1 MQMLRHMKRWAS
13 VLATV
18 ALSWSA
24 AGVALAVG
32 TDAGTTVSNTAT
44 VDFTIGTVA
53 QPTLSSNAADF
64 VVDRRVDMTLTAI
77 PVANVTVTP
86 ATTGNGI
93 AMTLTNTSNAT
104 LDFGLA
110 AANIA
115 TPPFG
120 GVDNFDPAV
129 LTAVVSADAV
139 CDATDIGGPTV
150 VTNLAEDASVTV
162 CILANIAAGT
172 LNNSLAAVAL
182 TATAR
187 EPGGGAVITEEAGP
201 ENPAVMETVFA
212 DTAANG
218 DVAQNG
224 TVTDDGAFQVVSA
237 DVTITKTESLISDP
251 INGNGADRR
260 HIPGAIVEY
269 TVTVTNA
276 ATSTLPATALTISDV
291 LQADVTF
298 NPDTYGVGQ
307 GIQVDGAPLTNA
319 ADADAATFAADTVTV
334 TVPNL
339 AVNTSVVIVFR
350 ATVD

>member
-1 MQMLRHMKRWAS
+1 MLRHMKRWAS
-13 VLATV
+13 LLATV
-18 ALSWSA
+18 ALSVSA
-24 AGVALAVG
+24 ANVALAVG
-32 TDAGTTVSNTAT
+32 TDAGTTISNTAQ
-44 VDFTIGTVA
+44 VVFTIGAVVQPAVA
-53 QPTLSSNAADF
+53 SNAADF

-110 AANIA
+110 ATNIA

-120 GVDNFDPAV
+120 GTDTFDPAV

-139 CDATDIGGPTV
+139 CDATDVGGPTV
-150 VTNLAEDASVTV
+150 VTNLIEDASVTV
-162 CILANIAAGT
+162 CILANVAAGT
-172 LNNSLAAVAL
+172 ANNALAAVAL

-187 EPGGGAVITEEAGP
+187 NPGGGAVITEEGGADD
-201 ENPAVMETVFA
+201 PATVQTVFA
-212 DTAANG
+212 DGAANG
-218 DVAQNG
+218 DLAQNG
-224 TVTDDGAFQVVSA
+224 TVTDDGAYLVVSA
-237 DVTITKTESLISDP
+237 DVTITKTEALISDP
-251 INGNGADRR
+251 INGASADRR

-276 ATSTLPATALTISDV
+276 ATSALAATSLTISDV

-298 NPDTYGVGQ
+298 NPDTYAVGQ

-319 ADADAATFAADTVTV
+319 ADVDAASFAGSTVTV
-334 TVPNL
+334 TVPTL
-339 AVNTSVVIVFR
+339 AINSSVVIVFR